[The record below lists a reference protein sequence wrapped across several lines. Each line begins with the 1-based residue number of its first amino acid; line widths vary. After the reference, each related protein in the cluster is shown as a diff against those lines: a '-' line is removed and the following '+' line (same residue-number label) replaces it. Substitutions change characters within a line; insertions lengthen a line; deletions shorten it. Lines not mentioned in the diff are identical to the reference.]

1 MLLAGIQ
8 HHDRWLGKPFV
19 HDTKGVSGIQWP
31 RENARTGR
39 YPQEPEDYD
48 PRKGDRLVRGKCTLQ
63 PGLGRSVA
71 GAVSIDRVQQN
82 VDVDDLHTGY
92 FLSANFRAISS
103 SSRESARASAL
114 SSGRSGAPMAK
125 VAQP

>member
-1 MLLAGIQ
+1 MFLSGIQ
-8 HHDRWLGKPFV
+8 YHDIWLGKPSV
-19 HDTKGVSGIQWP
+19 HDTKGLSGIQWP

-39 YPQEPEDYD
+39 YPQEPENHD
-48 PRKGDRLVRGKCTLQ
+48 PRKGDRLVCGKCTLQ

-71 GAVSIDRVQQN
+71 GAVLVDRVQQN

-92 FLSANFRAISS
+92 FLSVSFRAISS

-114 SSGRSGAPMAK
+114 SRDRSGTPRAK
-125 VAQP
+125 VVHL